1 MSGGEPA
8 HKAKRGTCMGRKI
21 KYRCGIWTV
30 LFFLWTASA
39 MTGCARREEVFLE
52 EMDSD
57 EENSNRKAGEEST
70 AYENNVAAG
79 ENPEKQS
86 AVSDAGSEG
95 NTENSALDLLPE
107 TPIPQK
113 IFVDVCGAVVNPGV
127 YELDEGARIFQAVD
141 AAGGYLPEAAINYLN
156 RARSI
161 GDGQQIYVPTEKEVA
176 ENLEL
181 AMAKVPEALNDGD
194 NSGNLGLEEIQGS
207 SVENPSGTVGRDTG
221 SFGDGVGD
229 DTRINL
235 NTADAGQLSTLS
247 GIGQSKAEA
256 IIAYRE
262 EHGDFASIEEIMNV
276 EGIKEG
282 TFSKIKD
289 KISTG

>member
-52 EMDSD
+52 EMDLD

-194 NSGNLGLEEIQGS
+194 KSGSSALEEIQGS
-207 SVENPSGTVGRDTG
+207 PTENTSGTVGRDTG
-221 SFGDGVGD
+221 SSGDGAGD

>member
-1 MSGGEPA
+1 
-8 HKAKRGTCMGRKI
+8 MGRKI

-194 NSGNLGLEEIQGS
+194 KSGSSGLEEIQGS

-256 IIAYRE
+256 IVAYRE

>member
-1 MSGGEPA
+1 
-8 HKAKRGTCMGRKI
+8 MGRKM

-52 EMDSD
+52 ELDSD

-79 ENPEKQS
+79 ENSEKQS
-86 AVSDAGSEG
+86 VVSDAGSEG
-95 NTENSALDLLPE
+95 NTENSALDLSLE

-161 GDGQQIYVPTEKEVA
+161 GDGQQIYVPTEKEVS
-176 ENLEL
+176 EELEL

-256 IIAYRE
+256 IVAYRE

>member
-1 MSGGEPA
+1 M
-8 HKAKRGTCMGRKI
+8 
-21 KYRCGIWTV
+21 
-30 LFFLWTASA
+30 FFLWTASA

-79 ENPEKQS
+79 ENPKKQS

-194 NSGNLGLEEIQGS
+194 NSGNSGLEEIQGS

-221 SFGDGVGD
+221 SC
-229 DTRINL
+229 R
-235 NTADAGQLSTLS
+235 TAFHFKRNRAVKGRSHCCIQRGAWRLCF
-247 GIGQSKAEA
+247 
-256 IIAYRE
+256 YRRDYE
-262 EHGDFASIEEIMNV
+262 CRRYQRGYLF
-276 EGIKEG
+276 
-282 TFSKIKD
+282 KD
-289 KISTG
+289 KRQDINWIREILK

>member
-1 MSGGEPA
+1 
-8 HKAKRGTCMGRKI
+8 
-21 KYRCGIWTV
+21 
-30 LFFLWTASA
+30 

-86 AVSDAGSEG
+86 VVSDAGSEG

-207 SVENPSGTVGRDTG
+207 SVENPSGTVERDTG
-221 SFGDGVGD
+221 SFGDGAGD
-229 DTRINL
+229 DPRGSEEPRRRRESDGHAPRHPEGRRRRIRRAAEGRHAGDHAR
-235 NTADAGQLSTLS
+235 ADGRDRHRLLGRSRDRREDRRGPGRDRS
-247 GIGQSKAEA
+247 G
-256 IIAYRE
+256 RR
-262 EHGDFASIEEIMNV
+262 HLR
-276 EGIKEG
+276 
-282 TFSKIKD
+282 
-289 KISTG
+289 

>member
-1 MSGGEPA
+1 
-8 HKAKRGTCMGRKI
+8 
-21 KYRCGIWTV
+21 
-30 LFFLWTASA
+30 

-86 AVSDAGSEG
+86 VVSDAGSEG

-127 YELDEGARIFQAVD
+127 YVLDEGARIFQAVD

-207 SVENPSGTVGRDTG
+207 SVEN
-221 SFGDGVGD
+221 
-229 DTRINL
+229 TRINL

-256 IIAYRE
+256 IVAYRE

>member
-1 MSGGEPA
+1 
-8 HKAKRGTCMGRKI
+8 MGRKI

-52 EMDSD
+52 ELDSD

-161 GDGQQIYVPTEKEVA
+161 GDGQQIYVPTEKEVS
-176 ENLEL
+176 EELEL

-194 NSGNLGLEEIQGS
+194 KSGSSGLEEIQGS
-207 SVENPSGTVGRDTG
+207 SVENPSGTVERDTG
-221 SFGDGVGD
+221 SFGDGAGD
-229 DTRINL
+229 DPRINL

>member
-1 MSGGEPA
+1 
-8 HKAKRGTCMGRKI
+8 MGRKI

-79 ENPEKQS
+79 ENPKKQS

-127 YELDEGARIFQAVD
+127 YELDEGARIFKAVD

-194 NSGNLGLEEIQGS
+194 NSGNSGLEEIQGS

-256 IIAYRE
+256 IVAYRE

>member
-1 MSGGEPA
+1 
-8 HKAKRGTCMGRKI
+8 
-21 KYRCGIWTV
+21 
-30 LFFLWTASA
+30 

-57 EENSNRKAGEEST
+57 EENSNRKAGEESI
-70 AYENNVAAG
+70 AYESNVAAG
-79 ENPEKQS
+79 ENSEKQS

-95 NTENSALDLLPE
+95 NTENSALDLPPE

-127 YELDEGARIFQAVD
+127 YELDEGARIFQAVE

-161 GDGQQIYVPTEKEVA
+161 GDGQQIYVPTEEEVA

-181 AMAKVPEALNDGD
+181 AMAKVPEALTD
-194 NSGNLGLEEIQGS
+194 SGNAGDLDPGEIPGS
-207 SVENPSGTVGRDTG
+207 QTGNSSGMFPGDTG
-221 SFGDGVGD
+221 SSGDGAGD
-229 DTRINL
+229 ASRIDL
-235 NTADAGQLSTLS
+235 NTADVGQLSTLS
-247 GIGQSKAEA
+247 GIGQSKAES

-262 EHGDFASIEEIMNV
+262 EHGGFTSIEEIMNV

-289 KISTG
+289 KISAG

>member
-1 MSGGEPA
+1 M
-8 HKAKRGTCMGRKI
+8 
-21 KYRCGIWTV
+21 
-30 LFFLWTASA
+30 FFLWTASA

-52 EMDSD
+52 ELDSD

-79 ENPEKQS
+79 ENPKKQS

-95 NTENSALDLLPE
+95 NTENSALDSPPE

-156 RARSI
+156 KARSI
-161 GDGQQIYVPTEKEVA
+161 GDGQQIYVPTEKEVS
-176 ENLEL
+176 EELEL

-194 NSGNLGLEEIQGS
+194 KSGSSGLEEIQGS
-207 SVENPSGTVGRDTG
+207 SVENPSGTVERDTG
-221 SFGDGVGD
+221 SFGDGAGD
-229 DTRINL
+229 DPRINL

>member
-1 MSGGEPA
+1 
-8 HKAKRGTCMGRKI
+8 MGRKM

-52 EMDSD
+52 ELDSD

-79 ENPEKQS
+79 ENPKKQS

-161 GDGQQIYVPTEKEVA
+161 GDGQQIYVPTEKEVS
-176 ENLEL
+176 EELEL

-194 NSGNLGLEEIQGS
+194 KSGSSGLEEIQGS
-207 SVENPSGTVGRDTG
+207 SVENPSGTVERDTG
-221 SFGDGVGD
+221 SFGDGAGD
-229 DTRINL
+229 DPRINL

-256 IIAYRE
+256 IVAYRE

>member
-1 MSGGEPA
+1 
-8 HKAKRGTCMGRKI
+8 MGRKM

-52 EMDSD
+52 ELDSD

-70 AYENNVAAG
+70 AYESNVAAG

-229 DTRINL
+229 DIRINL

-256 IIAYRE
+256 IVSYRE

>member
-1 MSGGEPA
+1 
-8 HKAKRGTCMGRKI
+8 MGRKI

-52 EMDSD
+52 ELDSD

-161 GDGQQIYVPTEKEVA
+161 GDGQQIYVPTEKEVS
-176 ENLEL
+176 EELEL

-194 NSGNLGLEEIQGS
+194 NSGNSGLEEIQGS
-207 SVENPSGTVGRDTG
+207 SVENPSGTVERDTG
-221 SFGDGVGD
+221 SFGDGAGD
-229 DTRINL
+229 DPRINL

>member
-1 MSGGEPA
+1 
-8 HKAKRGTCMGRKI
+8 MGRKM

-52 EMDSD
+52 ELDSD

-79 ENPEKQS
+79 ENSEKQS
-86 AVSDAGSEG
+86 VVSDAGSEG
-95 NTENSALDLLPE
+95 NTENSALDLSLE

-207 SVENPSGTVGRDTG
+207 SVENPSGTVERDTG

>member
-1 MSGGEPA
+1 M
-8 HKAKRGTCMGRKI
+8 
-21 KYRCGIWTV
+21 
-30 LFFLWTASA
+30 FFLWTASA

-52 EMDSD
+52 ELDSD

-70 AYENNVAAG
+70 AYENNVTAG
-79 ENPEKQS
+79 EKPEKQS
-86 AVSDAGSEG
+86 AVSEAESEG

-161 GDGQQIYVPTEKEVA
+161 GDGQQIYVPTEKEVS
-176 ENLEL
+176 EELEL

-194 NSGNLGLEEIQGS
+194 KSGSSGLEEIQGS
-207 SVENPSGTVGRDTG
+207 SVENPSGTVERDTG
-221 SFGDGVGD
+221 SFGDGAGD
-229 DTRINL
+229 DPRINL

>member
-1 MSGGEPA
+1 
-8 HKAKRGTCMGRKI
+8 MGRKM

-52 EMDSD
+52 ELDSD

-79 ENPEKQS
+79 ENPKKQS

-161 GDGQQIYVPTEKEVA
+161 GDGQQIYVPTEKEVS
-176 ENLEL
+176 EELEL

-194 NSGNLGLEEIQGS
+194 KSGSSGLEEIQGS
-207 SVENPSGTVGRDTG
+207 SVENPSGTVERDTG
-221 SFGDGVGD
+221 SFGDGAGD
-229 DTRINL
+229 DPRINL

>member
-1 MSGGEPA
+1 
-8 HKAKRGTCMGRKI
+8 MGRKM

-52 EMDSD
+52 ELDSD

-161 GDGQQIYVPTEKEVA
+161 GDGQQIYVPTEKEVS
-176 ENLEL
+176 EELEL

-194 NSGNLGLEEIQGS
+194 KSGSSGLEEIQGS
-207 SVENPSGTVGRDTG
+207 SVENPSGTVERDTG
-221 SFGDGVGD
+221 SFGDGAGD
-229 DTRINL
+229 DPRINL

>member
-1 MSGGEPA
+1 
-8 HKAKRGTCMGRKI
+8 
-21 KYRCGIWTV
+21 
-30 LFFLWTASA
+30 

-52 EMDSD
+52 ELDSD

-70 AYENNVAAG
+70 AYESNVAAG

-95 NTENSALDLLPE
+95 NTENSALDSPPE

-161 GDGQQIYVPTEKEVA
+161 GDGQQIYVPTEKEVS
-176 ENLEL
+176 EELEL

-194 NSGNLGLEEIQGS
+194 KSGSSGLEEIQGS
-207 SVENPSGTVGRDTG
+207 SVENPSGTVERDTG
-221 SFGDGVGD
+221 CFGDGAGD
-229 DTRINL
+229 DPRINL

>member
-1 MSGGEPA
+1 
-8 HKAKRGTCMGRKI
+8 MGRKI

-52 EMDSD
+52 ELDSD

-79 ENPEKQS
+79 ENPKKQS

-194 NSGNLGLEEIQGS
+194 NSGNSGLEEIQGS
-207 SVENPSGTVGRDTG
+207 SVENPSGTVERDTG
-221 SFGDGVGD
+221 SFGDGAGD
-229 DTRINL
+229 DPRINL

>member
-1 MSGGEPA
+1 
-8 HKAKRGTCMGRKI
+8 MGRKM

-52 EMDSD
+52 ELDSD

-79 ENPEKQS
+79 ENPKKQS

-194 NSGNLGLEEIQGS
+194 KSGSSGLEEIQGS
-207 SVENPSGTVGRDTG
+207 SVENPSGTVERDTG
-221 SFGDGVGD
+221 SFGDGAGD
-229 DTRINL
+229 DPRINL

-256 IIAYRE
+256 IVAYRE

>member
-1 MSGGEPA
+1 
-8 HKAKRGTCMGRKI
+8 
-21 KYRCGIWTV
+21 
-30 LFFLWTASA
+30 

-86 AVSDAGSEG
+86 VVSDAGSEG
-95 NTENSALDLLPE
+95 NTENSALDLPLE

-181 AMAKVPEALNDGD
+181 AMAKVPEALNEYCRCRTAFHFKRNRAVKGR
-194 NSGNLGLEEIQGS
+194 SHCCIQRGAWRLCFYR
-207 SVENPSGTVGRDTG
+207 RDYECRRYQRG
-221 SFGDGVGD
+221 YLF
-229 DTRINL
+229 
-235 NTADAGQLSTLS
+235 
-247 GIGQSKAEA
+247 
-256 IIAYRE
+256 
-262 EHGDFASIEEIMNV
+262 
-276 EGIKEG
+276 
-282 TFSKIKD
+282 KD
-289 KISTG
+289 KRQDINWIREILK

>member
-1 MSGGEPA
+1 
-8 HKAKRGTCMGRKI
+8 
-21 KYRCGIWTV
+21 
-30 LFFLWTASA
+30 

-52 EMDSD
+52 ELDSD

-70 AYENNVAAG
+70 AYESNVAAG

-95 NTENSALDLLPE
+95 NTENSALDSPPE

-127 YELDEGARIFQAVD
+127 YELDEG
-141 AAGGYLPEAAINYLN
+141 
-156 RARSI
+156 
-161 GDGQQIYVPTEKEVA
+161 
-176 ENLEL
+176 
-181 AMAKVPEALNDGD
+181 
-194 NSGNLGLEEIQGS
+194 IQGS
-207 SVENPSGTVGRDTG
+207 SVENPSGTVERDTG
-221 SFGDGVGD
+221 SFGDGAGD
-229 DTRINL
+229 DPRINL

>member
-1 MSGGEPA
+1 
-8 HKAKRGTCMGRKI
+8 MGRKI

-52 EMDSD
+52 ELDSD

-79 ENPEKQS
+79 ENPKKQS

-161 GDGQQIYVPTEKEVA
+161 GDGQQIYVPTEKEVS
-176 ENLEL
+176 EELEL

-194 NSGNLGLEEIQGS
+194 KSGSSGLEEIQGS
-207 SVENPSGTVGRDTG
+207 SVENPSGTVERDTG
-221 SFGDGVGD
+221 SFGDGAGD
-229 DTRINL
+229 DPRINL

>member
-1 MSGGEPA
+1 
-8 HKAKRGTCMGRKI
+8 
-21 KYRCGIWTV
+21 
-30 LFFLWTASA
+30 

-52 EMDSD
+52 ELDSD

-70 AYENNVAAG
+70 AYESNVAAG

-95 NTENSALDLLPE
+95 NTENSALDSPPE

-156 RARSI
+156 RARS
-161 GDGQQIYVPTEKEVA
+161 
-176 ENLEL
+176 
-181 AMAKVPEALNDGD
+181 
-194 NSGNLGLEEIQGS
+194 
-207 SVENPSGTVGRDTG
+207 
-221 SFGDGVGD
+221 FGDGVGD

-256 IIAYRE
+256 IVAYRE